1 MVSRRCEPI
10 KISNRTMSKASDK
23 QIEEAFQILGRYERS
38 LMEKMAAEI
47 VEQREDFENPFVG
60 GAEQL
65 IDKYYHLLACLCRV
79 RSGLYSYLPKEQK
92 REPRADKPLGK
103 DDFRCFRCR
112 SIIAADAD
120 SCPECGWTW
129 G

>member
-1 MVSRRCEPI
+1 
-10 KISNRTMSKASDK
+10 MSKPSDK
-23 QIEEAFQILGRYERS
+23 QIEEAFQILGRYERA
-38 LMEKMAAEI
+38 LTEKMAAEI
-47 VEQREDFENPFVG
+47 IEQQEDFESPFVG

-79 RSGLYSYLPKEQK
+79 RSSLYGYLPKEQ
-92 REPRADKPLGK
+92 RRAAPRNDKPLGK
-103 DDFRCFRCR
+103 DEFRCFRCR
-112 SIIAADAD
+112 SIIIADAD

>member
-1 MVSRRCEPI
+1 MKP
-10 KISNRTMSKASDK
+10 SDK
-23 QIEEAFQILGRYERS
+23 QIEEAFQILGRYELS

-47 VEQREDFENPFVG
+47 VEQREDFESPFVG

-79 RSGLYSYLPKEQK
+79 RSGLYGYLPKEH
-92 REPRADKPLGK
+92 RHSAPRDERPLGK
-103 DDFRCFRCR
+103 DEFRCFRCR
-112 SIIAADAD
+112 SIIKAEADA
-120 SCPECGWTW
+120 CPECGWTW

>member
-1 MVSRRCEPI
+1 
-10 KISNRTMSKASDK
+10 MSTPAK
-23 QIEEAFQILGRYERS
+23 QIEEAFEILGRYERS

-47 VEQREDFENPFVG
+47 VERREDFENPFVG

-65 IDKYYHLLACLCRV
+65 IDKYHQILACLCRV
-79 RSGLYSYLPKEQK
+79 RSGLYAYLPAEQ
-92 REPRADKPLGK
+92 RESADTRPLGK
-103 DDFRCFRCR
+103 DEFRCFRCR

-120 SCPECGWTW
+120 ACPKCGWTW